1 MSRQV
6 EYNVFVD
13 GCWKAPQVG
22 EEIEGLGRVL
32 EYVGGL
38 WFIIEGQRYMWQI
51 ATVPNAGYVFR
62 ETIFLV

>member
-1 MSRQV
+1 MPRQV

-13 GCWKAPQVG
+13 GRWQAPKVG

-51 ATVPNAGYVFR
+51 ATVPNAGYMFH
-62 ETIFLV
+62 ETIFPV